1 MIISNKYLSLF
12 RWLICKYLDIS
23 TFKGTCVYIYIHMYH
38 LIHSLLSIQGKKKA
52 GVYFRITEQSGEI
65 VSLQARMY
73 LICVKGRLHN
83 L

>member
-38 LIHSLLSIQGKKKA
+38 LIDSLLSIQGKKTWRLFPYHGTIGGNCFPTSA
-52 GVYFRITEQSGEI
+52 Y
-65 VSLQARMY
+65 VSHLREGSAA
-73 LICVKGRLHN
+73 
-83 L
+83 